1 MPSERR
7 PTSSHS
13 NCGLPLHTRYEETNT
28 YRKTVLDN
36 DLRVIT
42 EEVPHMKSVSMG
54 IWVRCGSRF
63 EQPALNGICHFI
75 EHMLFKGTQ
84 RRSAFDI
91 AREMDSVGGI
101 LNAFTSKELTAFYG
115 KVLGEDLE
123 LAVDLLSDL
132 FINSS
137 FPEEEID
144 REKQVIC
151 QEINQL
157 EDSPE
162 ELVHEIL
169 GNRLWQGSPLGQ
181 PVLGTIPTVLS
192 IQRDS
197 IINFKDGAYAPAET
211 LVCAAGSVNH
221 DRFVELI
228 EKHMGSLPQGP
239 ARNSHPKPAV
249 EPSSQVIARDL
260 EQVHVCLGLE
270 GPSAVDDKRHAG
282 HILNTIL
289 GGGMSS
295 RLFQEVREKKG
306 LAYSIYSYLSSVSDT
321 GIFAV
326 YAGCDPGRVE
336 ELLTILKKET
346 TDLAGSLTEEEIRTA
361 KNQMRGN
368 IVLSMESSDSR
379 MHRLAKSEFYFGRYI
394 TVDEIIGALER
405 VTPKKLAETAR
416 QLFGPGRCS
425 LVALGPVDET
435 DEIFRL
441 FER

>member
-1 MPSERR
+1 M
-7 PTSSHS
+7 
-13 NCGLPLHTRYEETNT
+13 
-28 YRKTVLDN
+28 
-36 DLRVIT
+36 
-42 EEVPHMKSVSMG
+42 
-54 IWVRCGSRF
+54 
-63 EQPALNGICHFI
+63 
-75 EHMLFKGTQ
+75 
-84 RRSAFDI
+84 
-91 AREMDSVGGI
+91 
-101 LNAFTSKELTAFYG
+101 
-115 KVLGEDLE
+115 
-123 LAVDLLSDL
+123 
-132 FINSS
+132 INL
-137 FPEEEID
+137 
-144 REKQVIC
+144 K
-151 QEINQL
+151 N
-157 EDSPE
+157 
-162 ELVHEIL
+162 
-169 GNRLWQGSPLGQ
+169 
-181 PVLGTIPTVLS
+181 
-192 IQRDS
+192 
-197 IINFKDGAYAPAET
+197 GAYAPAET

-228 EKHMGSLPQGP
+228 DKHMGSLPRGP
-239 ARNSHPKPAV
+239 ARNSNPKPAV

-295 RLFQEVREKKG
+295 RLFQEVREKKA

-394 TVDEIIGALER
+394 TVDEIIAALER
-405 VTPKKLAETAR
+405 VTPTELAETAR

-425 LVALGPVDET
+425 LVALGPVEDNN
-435 DEIFRL
+435 EIFRI